1 MSSRLTR
8 TLRTAEDIRI
18 LKKETIGRGWG
29 TLERFHL
36 QHRRFDGSWSEPID
50 RDLYTIGEVAAVL
63 LYDPGQDSV
72 LLTEQFRTCGLR
84 YDEATW
90 LVEIVAGLIDGND
103 NPEDTARREA
113 KEEAGCEIGEL
124 VHISTN
130 YSSPGGYGERM
141 HIYAAA
147 TDLSEAGGFYGL
159 AHEHEDI
166 RADVVPF
173 SDALAACDDGR
184 IIDGKTII
192 ALNWL
197 SRHKSKLRRL

>member
-1 MSSRLTR
+1 MSSRLTLTER
-8 TLRTAEDIRI
+8 STDDIDILQRNTL
-18 LKKETIGRGWG
+18 GQGWG

-36 QHRRFDGSWSEPID
+36 KHRRFDGEWSDPID
-50 RDLYTIGEVAAVL
+50 RDLYTIGEVAALL
-63 LYDPGQDSV
+63 LYDPARDTV

-84 YDEATW
+84 YGEATW

-103 NPEDTARREA
+103 APEETARREA
-113 KEEAGCEIGEL
+113 KEEAGCDVADL

-141 HIYAAA
+141 HLYAAA
-147 TDLSEAGGFYGL
+147 ADLSNAGGFFGL

-166 RADVVPF
+166 RAVVVPF

-184 IIDGKTII
+184 IIDGKTLI

-197 SRHKSKLRRL
+197 ARHKSKFK